1 MPIWKISLT
10 KGKGQ
15 TMELEELLHNRQRLL
30 WLLEEESLVAADCF
44 SGEILEEYRKLL
56 EKERGLL
63 QGSLRSLP

>member
-1 MPIWKISLT
+1 
-10 KGKGQ
+10 
-15 TMELEELLHNRQRLL
+15 MELEELLHNRQRLL